1 MIRFEHGWP
10 RKQLVGQAVWF
21 GAWLFATVAGLAMT
35 PNPEGHGT
43 HSQFGLPAC
52 PSVILF
58 DRPCF
63 GCGMTTSFS
72 ATLHLDFAAAWQAH
86 PFGTFFYA
94 IFTVTAALALWSW
107 AKGLRMNTDSKA
119 FNRAAMVL
127 TIMFGAFGVVRFA
140 TLTYGSH
147 EYALYETVKKLSAG
161 EERR

>member
-1 MIRFEHGWP
+1 MIRFEQGWP
-10 RKQLVGQAVWF
+10 KKQLVGQAVWF
-21 GAWLFATVAGLAMT
+21 GAWLLVTVAGLAMT

-43 HSQFGLPAC
+43 HSQIGLPAC
-52 PSVILF
+52 PSVVFF

-107 AKGLRMNTDSKA
+107 TKGLRMNTDSKA
-119 FNRAAMVL
+119 FNRAAMIL
-127 TIMFGAFGVVRFA
+127 TIFFGMFGVVRFA
-140 TLTYGSH
+140 TVQYGSQ
-147 EYALYETVKKLSAG
+147 EYALHETVKKLSAG